1 MEVGATVKA
10 RNTTIANPKIHA
22 NGFYKNGTMSVV
34 TWASHSHADSINRS
48 RVIYWNL
55 GCIVLPVLLFL
66 HSISFWDIL
75 KYYFVFKNKSHQ
87 FINIFIIF
95 LLIY

>member
-34 TWASHSHADSINRS
+34 TWASHADSINRS
-48 RVIYWNL
+48 RVIY
-55 GCIVLPVLLFL
+55 
-66 HSISFWDIL
+66 
-75 KYYFVFKNKSHQ
+75 
-87 FINIFIIF
+87 
-95 LLIY
+95 